1 MAMRKHGSTGYVHIP
16 QQDAPSQEEIAT
28 SISPSLNATDPEII
42 SKDIHIASPDSSV
55 DSHHVSAKEAVKLW
69 QKIHFQPPPSSAVLN
84 ATIVCNLI
92 CLVLISVLKK
102 RVITL

>member
-42 SKDIHIASPDSSV
+42 SKDIHIASPDYRVATAASTIPYSV
-55 DSHHVSAKEAVKLW
+55 VAAHSHPKTSITTPHLCAL
-69 QKIHFQPPPSSAVLN
+69 P
-84 ATIVCNLI
+84 CG
-92 CLVLISVLKK
+92 
-102 RVITL
+102 RV